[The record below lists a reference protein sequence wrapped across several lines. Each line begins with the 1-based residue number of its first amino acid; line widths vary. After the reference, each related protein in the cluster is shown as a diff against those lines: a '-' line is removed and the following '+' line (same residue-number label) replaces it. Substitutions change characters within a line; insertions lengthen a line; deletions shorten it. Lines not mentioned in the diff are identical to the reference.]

1 MADFYDYLDHLSDDA
16 ILNYAYMK
24 NMHKEDPGL
33 FSPAVMGS
41 RTLPSYIPATD
52 NMLSD
57 NEWDAWTNSMRNHRE
72 WLKDAPYAANQM
84 WIEGTTNDP
93 RYKAL
98 APYRTVPDYVPTNQ
112 NVIPDKEWDIQPNNI
127 IITQTVDNATG
138 KPIKTVTGNGKK
150 PVGKNGPKNPIG
162 KSLSDHIGK
171 GASMNMKPFN
181 YTPTHLQYNKG
192 YDSGYN
198 DVAKQVAYDKAK
210 SAINSNDSSAIIG
223 NYYDNF
229 GVNKSIPT
237 PPTTNTTSQTP
248 SDPMSNFN
256 DTQKSY
262 YNYLTGYHRMGHKQ
276 ALNSMGI
283 TF

>member
-112 NVIPDKEWDIQPNNI
+112 NVIPDKEWGIQPNNVI
-127 IITQTVDNATG
+127 VTQTVDNATG
-138 KPIKTVTGNGKK
+138 KPIKTITGNGKK
-150 PVGKNGPKNPIG
+150 PVGNNGPKTPIG
-162 KSLSDHIGK
+162 KSVSDHIGK

-181 YTPTHLQYNKG
+181 YTPSHLRFQTDDDPG
-192 YDSGYN
+192 Y
-198 DVAKQVAYDKAK
+198 AAAAQQVARDNAMKAP
-210 SAINSNDSSAIIG
+210 NSIAAGNIIQ

-229 GVNKSIPT
+229 GTSKVAPPT
-237 PPTTNTTSQTP
+237 PPATTTAAP
-248 SDPMSNFN
+248 KDPMAGLSAA
-256 DTQKSY
+256 QKDY
-262 YNYLTGYHRMGHKQ
+262 YNYLTGYQRMGHKQ